1 MMKVLYLIDSL
12 KGYGAETS
20 LVEITSRFKK
30 VNPVFVQIYEG
41 DQLKETL
48 EEKKIKVYSL
58 GLTGKYNFGSAE
70 KAIIQI
76 IKIENPDIIHS
87 TLFRADIIARR
98 IKKKLPQILLVG
110 SLVNN
115 SYSPIRL
122 KEMNFQRRIK
132 HLFIKEWDRTTSRYV
147 DFFISN
153 SEAIIEPNIQALNIP
168 REKIIT
174 INRGRDFSLF
184 SGKKALPRSLP
195 FDKTTSTIFL
205 NVSRLENRKGH
216 KDLIHAFALYLIST
230 PYAKL
235 MIAGEGPERQNLEK
249 LIKLLGVDQSVFL
262 LGFRKDIPDLLRVA
276 DFFVFPSYYEGLPGA
291 LIEAVISKTPV
302 IASDIPENR
311 ECLAPDSALLF
322 SPGNI
327 TEISDALM
335 KANNMADWTLK
346 TEIAYCYAKENFEIN
361 KRSREY
367 EEFYFRISEYL

>member
-1 MMKVLYLIDSL
+1 MKVLYIIDTL
-12 KGYGAETS
+12 QGYGAETS

-58 GLTGKYNFGSAE
+58 GLTGKYSFGSAE

-76 IKIENPDIIHS
+76 IKIEKPDIIHS

-115 SYSPIRL
+115 TYSSFRL
-122 KEMNFQRRIK
+122 KEMNFQRKIK
-132 HLFIKEWDRTTSRYV
+132 HSIIKRWDRISSNYV
-147 DFFISN
+147 DYFISN
-153 SEAIIEPNIQALNIP
+153 SEAIVDPNIQALNIP

-174 INRGRDFSLF
+174 INRGRDFSVF
-184 SGKKALPRSLP
+184 AGKKTLPPSLP
-195 FDKTTSTIFL
+195 FDKTTSTIFF

-216 KDLIHAFALYLIST
+216 RDLINAFALYLISK

-262 LGFRKDIPDLLRVA
+262 LGFRKDIPNLLKVA
-276 DFFVFPSYYEGLPGA
+276 DFFVFPTYYEGLPGA
-291 LIEAVISKTPV
+291 LIEAIISKTPV

-311 ECLAPDSALLF
+311 ECLASDSALLF

-327 TEISDALM
+327 TEISDVLM
-335 KANNMADWTLK
+335 KASIILDWTLK
-346 TEIAYCYAKENFEIN
+346 TETAYCYAKEKFDIN
-361 KRSREY
+361 NISGQY
-367 EEFYFRISEYL
+367 EDFYFRISGNL